1 MGRYAAAAKGSCGQ
15 EYVGEA
21 DGLFCRKVEIP
32 SGVSGEHVREFLPA
46 RLGFDPGEV
55 FAGFAECVEV
65 D

>member
-21 DGLFCRKVEIP
+21 DGLFCRTVEVP
-32 SGVSGEHVREFLPA
+32 SGVSGKPVCELLPA
-46 RLGFDPGEV
+46 WLGFSPGEV
-55 FAGFAECVEV
+55 FAGIAECVEV